1 MPGKPGVWIIAL
13 LLLAYSVAILSYALT
28 GKFDPGLFSSELS
41 VPVILFILLAALMEE
56 VVFRGLV
63 LQALV
68 RAWGSAQIGI
78 IKSALVSSLFFCSI
92 HLFDLLGGRPLSA
105 VFLQSLEA
113 FFLGIVLGALVL
125 SGKSIYP
132 AVLLH
137 GILNLSAYLLI
148 ENTGG
153 VEPAS
158 SSWLLMSLFMLP
170 LALYGLYL
178 LRDLSLQFAQSNSS
192 MSNEY
197 SGR

>member
-1 MPGKPGVWIIAL
+1 
-13 LLLAYSVAILSYALT
+13 
-28 GKFDPGLFSSELS
+28 
-41 VPVILFILLAALMEE
+41 MEE

-78 IKSALVSSLFFCSI
+78 IKSVLVSSLFFCSI
-92 HLFDLLGGRPLSA
+92 HLFDLLGGRSLSA

-113 FFLGIVLGALVL
+113 FFLGIMLGALVL

-158 SSWLLMSLFMLP
+158 TSWLLMSLFMLP

-178 LRDLSLQFAQSNSS
+178 LRGLSLQFAQSNSA